1 MLTIRPPMWVDVRVQ
16 DKTTYIYIDSYC
28 AFMMHNVQMQ
38 INILHIPDLILKLC
52 FYTSYFLYNRQ
63 NGNRSSKRNRND
75 NEYEYNFLV
84 LCRYLNLVESERII
98 YSK

>member
-16 DKTTYIYIDSYC
+16 DKTTYIYLDSYC

-52 FYTSYFLYNRQ
+52 FYTSYFLYKQ
-63 NGNRSSKRNRND
+63 AKW
-75 NEYEYNFLV
+75 
-84 LCRYLNLVESERII
+84 
-98 YSK
+98 